1 MQKLAT
7 AATAMATAMA
17 TAAIMASA
25 AHAGDT
31 DPPANTTTTATNTAP
46 AADPVAAAKK
56 DFDFVLAG
64 GYAHFFATDFDTGGG
79 DVAVDRVFSSISIG
93 RAESETYRWDISL
106 TSEGAYYSFGTSGS
120 LAAAAGGRPWH
131 NVGSMVLSPGATF
144 QLDQRWRLIT
154 RVLLQEAGEDEA
166 SFSDSFT
173 YGGVLAAT
181 YSFSREFTLGAG
193 VLAVSQL
200 EDDALVVPQIIIDWR
215 PSKEFRLSNFAGPE
229 AFPGGAGLEAIWE
242 ISESYEAAIGA
253 RYTYRRFRLDDT
265 GSAARAG
272 GVGYDT
278 GLPMWLRV
286 TARGKS
292 GWRADLVGGLQLMGE
307 MRLYDASG
315 HELDAVDVQPA
326 PFIGVFFSYR
336 F

>member
-1 MQKLAT
+1 MQKFAT
-7 AATAMATAMA
+7 AAMAMAM
-17 TAAIMASA
+17 TAAAVMASA
-25 AHAGDT
+25 ARAGET
-31 DPPANTTTTATNTAP
+31 DPPANATTNTAP
-46 AADPVAAAKK
+46 ATDPVAAAKK

-64 GYAHFFATDFDTGGG
+64 GYAHFFATDFDSGGG
-79 DVAVDRVFSSISIG
+79 DMAVDRVFTSISVG
-93 RAESETYRWDISL
+93 RAESETYSWDISL
-106 TSEGAYYSFGTSGS
+106 SSEAAYYSFGTGGT

-144 QLDQRWRLIT
+144 QLDQRWRLVT
-154 RVLLQEAGEDEA
+154 RVLLQEAGEDDA
-166 SFSDSFT
+166 SLSDSLT
-173 YGGVLAAT
+173 YGGVVAAT
-181 YSFSREFTLGAG
+181 YSFSHELTLGAG

-200 EDDALVVPQIIIDWR
+200 EDNALVVPQIIIDWR
-215 PSKEFRLSNFAGPE
+215 PTKEFRVSNFAGPE
-229 AFPGGAGLEAIWE
+229 AFPGGAGLEAMWE
-242 ISESYEAAIGA
+242 ISDAFEAAFGG

-286 TARGKS
+286 TARSKS

-307 MRLYDASG
+307 TRLYNSSG
-315 HELDAVDVQPA
+315 NELAAVDVQPA
-326 PFIGVFFSYR
+326 PFVGVFFSYR